1 MRMPDR
7 LQIAIEEA
15 VAGSEHSALRRASA
29 EISVAYKNGDFTAPI
44 LRSSV
49 HRSAY
54 TLVRMPATYA
64 ANVHALRN
72 LQSSV
77 PGFAPRTVL
86 DLGSGPGT
94 SAWAAAEVFPSIE
107 TFTLLE
113 RDPGLVELG
122 RSLAGRSESTSLR
135 RAEWRSC
142 DLVNSTTLP
151 KADLILISYALGEL
165 ENKNRLKVVERAWMA
180 AQQALVVIEPGTKK
194 GFEIVLGVRTQL
206 LGMDAQLA
214 APCPH
219 MNQCPMAAAGDWC
232 HFAQRI
238 ERSSEHRRLKDGALG
253 YEDEKFSY
261 VAGSRMP
268 VSSPRAR
275 VVRHPG
281 IFSGYVKLELCSGPS
296 LERQTV
302 TRSQGKSYKEA
313 RHARW
318 GDGWEY

>member
-1 MRMPDR
+1 MPDQLR
-7 LQIAIEEA
+7 VAIEDV
-15 VAGSEHSALRRASA
+15 VARSDISALKRASA
-29 EISVAYKNGDFTAPI
+29 EISAAYKSGDFTRPT
-44 LRSSV
+44 LRSAP
-49 HRSAY
+49 HRTAY

-77 PGFAPRTVL
+77 PGFAPRTML

-94 SAWAAAEVFPSIE
+94 SAWAAAEVYPGIE
-107 TFTLLE
+107 TYTLFE
-113 RDPGLVELG
+113 RDPGLVDLG
-122 RSLAGRSESTSLR
+122 RSLARQSQSPSLR
-135 RAEWRSC
+135 EAEWKSF
-142 DLVNSTTLP
+142 DLANSMTLP
-151 KADLILISYALGEL
+151 KADLVMISYALGEL
-165 ENKNRLKVVERAWMA
+165 ESKDRLKLVERAWVS

-194 GFEIVLGVRTQL
+194 GFEIVLGARTQL
-206 LGMDAQLA
+206 IGMNAQLA

-219 MNQCPMAAAGDWC
+219 MQECPMAAAGDWC

-238 ERSSEHRRLKDGALG
+238 ERSSEHRRLKDGTLG

-261 VAGSRMP
+261 VAASRLV

-281 IFSGYVKLELCSGPS
+281 IFSGYVKLELCGCLS
-296 LERQTV
+296 LDKRTV

-318 GDGWEY
+318 GDGWDY